1 MNKVWQLKIAIVFI
15 FTSFKLLAQDASDWH
30 TKPILTT
37 YFEQLQPGVLTTCEE
52 QPYQIHK

>member
-37 YFEQLQPGVLTTCEE
+37 YFE
-52 QPYQIHK
+52 